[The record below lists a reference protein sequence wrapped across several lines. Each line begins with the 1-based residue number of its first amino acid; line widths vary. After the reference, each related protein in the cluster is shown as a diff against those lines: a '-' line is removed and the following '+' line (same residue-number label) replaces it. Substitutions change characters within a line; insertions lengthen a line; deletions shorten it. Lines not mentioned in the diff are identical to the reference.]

1 MPKKEP
7 FIKLE
12 IKDNYNDF
20 TEFYDANKGT
30 IYKSILD
37 VFEELKTSRKK
48 TLSLLVVSEIGGLEW
63 DTEFNFSK
71 SQNKILVRDVM
82 PYFEQIEDYETCS
95 KIKNLHFDL
104 TM

>member
-20 TEFYDANKGT
+20 SEFYDANKGI

-48 TLSLLVVSEIGGLEW
+48 TLSLLVVSEISGLEW

-71 SQNKILVRDVM
+71 AQTKILVRDVM